1 MYGNK
6 ILPPYCLIT
15 GDLDSDTDTF
25 LSTLENALH
34 QDIKLVQLRVKCLAD
49 KPYKILAQKSLQL
62 CRQYKATLLLNTNI
76 ELAKTI
82 DADGIHLTS
91 ARLMAC
97 QSRPMNMDK
106 WVCAA
111 CHDLAQLRHAV
122 AINVDFVTLSPVLET
137 TSHPQAKPLGWQ
149 AFAELVT
156 QVDLPIYALGGMQM
170 IHLSKARQCGAQGI
184 AAISAFWHTSSD
196 ATQTTTNIAI

>member
-6 ILPPYCLIT
+6 ILPPRYLVT
-15 GDLDSDTDTF
+15 GELNSDTDTF

-34 QDIKLVQLRVKCLAD
+34 QDIKLVQLRVKHLGD
-49 KPYKILAQKSLQL
+49 KPYKILAQKSLQI
-62 CRQYKATLLLNTNI
+62 CRQHKATLLLNTDIN
-76 ELAKTI
+76 LAKTI
-82 DADGIHLTS
+82 NADGLHLTS

-97 QSRPMNMDK
+97 QSRPMDMDK

-111 CHDLAQLRHAV
+111 CHNLEQLQHAA

-149 AFAELVT
+149 TFAELIA
-156 QVDLPIYALGGMQM
+156 QVNLPVYALGGMQM
-170 IHLSKARQCGAQGI
+170 IHLSKARRCGAQGI

-196 ATQTTTNIAI
+196 TTEVRSVTI